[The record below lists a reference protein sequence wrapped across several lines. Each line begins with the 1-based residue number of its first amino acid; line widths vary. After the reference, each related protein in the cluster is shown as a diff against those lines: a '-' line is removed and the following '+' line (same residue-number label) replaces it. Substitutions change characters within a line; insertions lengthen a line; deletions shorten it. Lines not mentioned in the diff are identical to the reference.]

1 MGRKPKVMTPEQF
14 LEEMEKIFMNRHD
27 TEQDHSA
34 GDSLMCEVLTQ
45 LGYGDGVRVFE
56 EADKWY
62 S

>member
-1 MGRKPKVMTPEQF
+1 MAMTPEQF
-14 LEEMEKIFMNRHD
+14 LEEMENIFMNRHD
-27 TEQDHSA
+27 TEQDHIA

>member
-1 MGRKPKVMTPEQF
+1 MAMTPEQF
-14 LEEMEKIFMNRHD
+14 LEEMKEIFKANERD

-34 GDSLMCEVLTQ
+34 ADSLMCEVLTQ